1 MKTIT
6 LLLVIGTSL
15 TIGPLCAA
23 EADGFEFA
31 NRPLLKVIAD
41 LERSGYHFVYSKS
54 LVRST
59 TVISISTDGDPTI
72 ERLRKALGDIS
83 LSLSKADNGTYFIVP
98 TERTSQPLAGRITD
112 AQSGEPLSGVR
123 IELENQVVFSDSNG
137 RFQLPDQLP
146 VPIPDNSVL
155 PVPISGPISVS
166 LDGYRARLVATSES
180 LADMLEIPLDP
191 HADIEEVVVIS
202 SRYALKKSTGLSLYG
217 LDSTDFDSLP
227 ELGDDALRAAVHLPG
242 TATIGLS
249 AKPYIRGGLQD
260 ETLVLFN
267 NVELLEPFHLKDFQ
281 SVFSSFNPALIK
293 TIDVYTGGFPARYGD
308 RMSGVMDI
316 DPTDEYSG
324 LGAELGL
331 SFLTS
336 SAAAYGTTHEGRG
349 EWAFSGRRGN
359 LDIVTDAVNSSV
371 GDPSYSDWFGSYSW
385 ALTPST
391 ELEFG
396 TIVYDDDIQFKD
408 LDDDDVTG
416 ELANSRYRNAYG
428 WVQLHNDW
436 TPHRSSSTLLSF
448 GSIRHDRDG
457 FISDPDPDEGS
468 STLDDERD
476 FKVWSLAHQHYYE
489 HSDRLN
495 FEFGGRLNY
504 QKGRYDTHAVIER
517 GELAEFIGIQTS
529 ELRDI
534 QVRPEGAGGGVYA
547 STRVRP
553 SAWMTL
559 EVGLRWDFQDYG
571 EKSEHQLSPR
581 ISSRFDV
588 GKNTQIRVSAGRFY
602 QPEAIHELQAADGVS
617 RFQKP
622 QYADHFIAGINHEFG
637 DSGFSSR
644 IETFYKRFRDPKRRF
659 ENVFNSLVLIPE
671 LMSDRVEVA
680 PEKARARGIEA
691 TLRYNPGDELNLW
704 LSYTRASADDRIDG
718 DWRPRSWDQ
727 QHSISSGVIWHR
739 GPWSVSGTVLWHS
752 GWQTTLLP
760 ATIVEDEQ
768 PDLRRNDDQ
777 LPEFISVDFRVSHM
791 WEWSQQ
797 SLTLFLEVTNALN
810 RDNVGAYEYELEED
824 DENGGFTVIAEEET
838 LLPLVPSLGLLW
850 RFN

>member
-1 MKTIT
+1 MKLVT
-6 LLLVIGTSL
+6 LLLVIGTCAG
-15 TIGPLCAA
+15 IGPLCAGVLDDT
-23 EADGFEFA
+23 ELA
-31 NRPLLKVIAD
+31 NRPLLEVIAD
-41 LERSGYHFVYSKS
+41 FERSGYHFVYSKS

-59 TVISISTDGDPTI
+59 TLINLSSGGDPAI
-72 ERLRKALGDIS
+72 DRLRAALVDIG

-98 TERTSQPLAGRITD
+98 AERTSQPLAGRITD

-123 IELENQVVFSDSNG
+123 IELGNQVVFSDANG
-137 RFQLPDQLP
+137 YFQLPDLR
-146 VPIPDNSVL
+146 V
-155 PVPISGPISVS
+155 PISVS

-180 LADMLEIPLDP
+180 LEDILEIPLDP
-191 HADIEEVVVIS
+191 HTDIEEVVVIS
-202 SRYALKKSTGLSLYG
+202 SRYALKKSAGGSLHR
-217 LDSTDFDSLP
+217 LDATDINSIP

-242 TATIGLS
+242 MATIGLS

-281 SVFSSFNPALIK
+281 SVFSGLNPALIK

-316 DPTDEYSG
+316 DPTDEYSD
-324 LGAELGL
+324 LGGELGL
-331 SFLTS
+331 SFLTT

-349 EWAFSGRRGN
+349 EWAFSARRGN

-371 GDPSYSDWFGSYSW
+371 GDPSYSDWFASYSW

-396 TIVYDDDIQFKD
+396 TIVYDDDILFKD
-408 LDDDDVTG
+408 LDDNGVDG
-416 ELANSRYRNAYG
+416 ELANSRYQNAYG

-436 TPHRSSSTLLSF
+436 SLRQSSSTLLSF
-448 GSIRHDRDG
+448 GSIRHERDG
-457 FISDPDPDEGS
+457 FISDPDPEEGF
-468 STLDDERD
+468 STLDDDRD
-476 FKVWSLAHQHYYE
+476 FKVWSLVHHHNYQ
-489 HSDRLN
+489 HSDTLN
-495 FEFGGRLNY
+495 VELGGRLNY
-504 QKGRYDTHAVIER
+504 QRGRYDTLAIIER
-517 GELAEFIGIQTS
+517 GELADLIGIETS
-529 ELRDI
+529 EVRDI
-534 QVRPEGAGGGVYA
+534 HVRPEGTSGGVYA
-547 STRVRP
+547 STRIRP
-553 SAWMTL
+553 SSWLTL
-559 EVGLRWDFQDYG
+559 EAGLRWDFQDYG

-581 ISSRFDV
+581 ISTRFDA
-588 GKNTQIRVSAGRFY
+588 GENTQIRVSAGRFY

-622 QYADHFIAGINHEFG
+622 QYADHFIAGINHSFG

-659 ENVFNSLVLIPE
+659 ENVFNSLVLVPE
-671 LMSDRVEVA
+671 LMSDRVEVT

-691 TLRYNPGDELNLW
+691 TLRYNPGNDLNLW

-727 QHSISSGVIWHR
+727 RHSISSGVIWNR

-752 GWQTTLLP
+752 GWQTTVLP
-760 ATIVEDEQ
+760 ATIAEDEQ
-768 PDLRRNDDQ
+768 PDLQRNGDQ
-777 LPEFISVDFRVSHM
+777 LPEFISVDFRVSRT

-797 SLTLFLEVTNALN
+797 SLTLFLEVTNMLN

-824 DENGGFTVIAEEET
+824 EENGGFIVIAEEET